1 MSELSPLSGEERK
14 SNSEVVRSVDPNS
27 DIETDQSSEAGASP
41 HPRVLCSHFASHEIF
56 RTFNRSREDR
66 NNRIIAGSE
75 DEPDRR
81 TRQGARHGESR
92 DRQRNTAL
100 HHTGPTKAGERSP

>member
-66 NNRIIAGSE
+66 NNTNYCRERRRARSE
-75 DEPDRR
+75 AMVFIP
-81 TRQGARHGESR
+81 AFLSA
-92 DRQRNTAL
+92 TA
-100 HHTGPTKAGERSP
+100 

>member
-81 TRQGARHGESR
+81 PWCSSPLFYPRRHNET
-92 DRQRNTAL
+92 D
-100 HHTGPTKAGERSP
+100 PTLG